1 MKITH
6 LSFVLAA
13 GFSALALVLNP
24 VAFADDELP
33 EPVAVDEEGM
43 SPDGDGSRKF
53 DSLVRLERVI
63 LFGDR
68 QELAELGRSLAEAEA
83 LLQRAIDAGAE
94 QEVVDRIQAE
104 VDRRQAAVDAS
115 KDEIARVKEL
125 VGELSPEQVF
135 AYNRSL
141 NNAISSK
148 LVPYLDSDLL
158 KRSLG
163 ADLDRHQINALTQ
176 ALEQEARFMIKSDR
190 FRALAEETGDD
201 HYLAKADQMEAR
213 GESQKQKFIA
223 KISDDPQPE
232 QYLRDE
238 ARNEGQRQALAAA
251 RNAARN
257 EARKLARE
265 SAREQARDASREDRG
280 DKYAAKEA
288 QREAMQ
294 IARETAR
301 EEARNQARGNG
312 KSKKN

>member
-1 MKITH
+1 VKISN
-6 LSFVLAA
+6 LAFVLVA
-13 GFSALALVLNP
+13 GFSALALALAP
-24 VAFADDELP
+24 VAFAEDELP
-33 EPVAVDEEGM
+33 ESVAVDEEGAG
-43 SPDGDGSRKF
+43 PEGDGSGKF
-53 DSLVRLERVI
+53 DSRVRLERVV
-63 LFGDR
+63 LFEDR
-68 QELAELGRSLAEAEA
+68 QELAELKSSLAEAEA
-83 LLQRAIDAGAE
+83 LLQRAIDTGAE
-94 QEVVDRIQAE
+94 QEVIDRIQAE

-115 KDEIARVKEL
+115 KDEIDRVKEL
-125 VGELSPEQVF
+125 IGELSPEQVF

-190 FRALAEETGDD
+190 FRALAADAGDD
-201 HYLAKADQMEAR
+201 RYLAKADQMEAR
-213 GESQKQKFIA
+213 AESQKQKFIA
-223 KISDDPQPE
+223 KISDDPRPE
-232 QYLRDE
+232 QHLRDE
-238 ARNEGQRQALAAA
+238 ARDEGQRQARAAA

-265 SAREQARDASREDRG
+265 SAREQAREASREELG
-280 DKYAAKEA
+280 DKHAAKQA

-301 EEARNQARGNG
+301 EEARNQARGKG
-312 KSKKN
+312 KSKKD